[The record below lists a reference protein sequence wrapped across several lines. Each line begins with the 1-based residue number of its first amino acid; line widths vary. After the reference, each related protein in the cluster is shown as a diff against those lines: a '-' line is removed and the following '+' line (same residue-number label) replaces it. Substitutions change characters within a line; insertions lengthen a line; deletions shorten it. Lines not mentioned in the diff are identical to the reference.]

1 MGCSIIAVS
10 NSKGGVYNPGGLPIA
25 ELYAHKATAQ
35 DGRLD
40 GFCGATSITNRDLLA
55 LECDILIPSALERV
69 IDADIAKEV
78 KAKIIVEGANGPT
91 TPAADEILRRKGVT
105 VVPDILANAGGV
117 TVSYFE
123 WVQGLQEFFW
133 SEQHV
138 NRQL

>member
-1 MGCSIIAVS
+1 LEEA
-10 NSKGGVYNPGGLPIA
+10 
-25 ELYAHKATAQ
+25 
-35 DGRLD
+35 
-40 GFCGATSITNRDLLA
+40 IT
-55 LECDILIPSALERV
+55 
-69 IDADIAKEV
+69 ADIAKDV

-91 TPAADEILRRKGVT
+91 TPAADEILRQKGVT

-138 NRQL
+138 NRQLEDILVNSFNQVWGKAQEFKCDLRTAAYLIAVQRVAEATDRRGIYP